1 MWGLK
6 SLLISI
12 PKTSRYISEIVYY
25 SAVKKSSLSEAMAG
39 NGSLI
44 PLDVVACKDDSALRE
59 ITPNVLQSKRVEYQG
74 YLGLLGRKN
83 NSDLS
88 IRSWSFLG

>member
-1 MWGLK
+1 M
-6 SLLISI
+6 ISI
-12 PKTSRYISEIVYY
+12 PNTSRYRSEIIDDC
-25 SAVKKSSLSEAMAG
+25 AVNKSPLGEAISG
-39 NGSLI
+39 NGSLN

-59 ITPNVLQSKRVEYQG
+59 ITLNVLQSKRVEYQG
-74 YLGLLGRKN
+74 YLGLLDRKN

>member
-1 MWGLK
+1 M
-6 SLLISI
+6 ISI
-12 PKTSRYISEIVYY
+12 PKTSRYRSEIIDDC
-25 SAVKKSSLSEAMAG
+25 AVNKSSLSEAMAG

-59 ITPNVLQSKRVEYQG
+59 ITPIVLQSKRVEYLG
-74 YLGLLGRKN
+74 YLGLLGRKI

-88 IRSWSFLG
+88 VRSWSFLG